1 MKVFIFF
8 CHTTRWICSSKASA
22 RLNSYKNKRNVILTN
37 IPAKVCTNAVE
48 SDAQEFCSICSTHI
62 FIEFEGEYEK
72 EESFR
77 EKKFKPKDW
86 REFQFVRSLG
96 STFPLEDILLKS
108 GIFKHATFQE
118 NPTCSPSRLQP
129 LEIKDSERHYLP
141 KELEKRPLKVTG
153 MTSIITQLSRWK
165 ASFFEKQDSEK
176 GESCYYR
183 TFRME
188 NILLHIGRNLG
199 M

>member
-48 SDAQEFCSICSTHI
+48 SEREFCSICSTHI
-62 FIEFEGEYEK
+62 WKKMLQSLLNLKASMKRKFPRKEIQTERLTRIPICQISRIYISSRRYSAEK
-72 EESFR
+72 WDF
-77 EKKFKPKDW
+77 
-86 REFQFVRSLG
+86 
-96 STFPLEDILLKS
+96 
-108 GIFKHATFQE
+108 FKHATFQE

-165 ASFFEKQDSEK
+165 ASLFWKTGLRERGKLLLSNFPDGKHPFA
-176 GESCYYR
+176 YR
-183 TFRME
+183 
-188 NILLHIGRNLG
+188 
-199 M
+199 